1 MRIRLTAAPD
11 RARITAD
18 AARRTIAGTLLPL
31 GEEGRPAVGPKRIS
45 FNADAALKFAEP
57 MILNLEHDQL
67 RPLGRAVFIG
77 QEGDRVNSIF
87 KISAT
92 TAGSDALT
100 EAADG
105 LRAGL
110 SIEAEDVVG
119 EEVDGV
125 FRISAARITEAGLV
139 RRPAFT
145 GAQITDVAAA
155 AATTEKEGT
164 TVPESQTAVAATVQ
178 PTEEPAP
185 APVQASTP
193 TPVPRVTTSQAPP
206 TPGEWVLA
214 ALSKDPARIQEM
226 GRRVRAAAP
235 HTFVADVPGLI
246 PEAVVGPVINLRDA
260 SAPLFNALGP
270 NTAPK
275 GKSFT
280 LPYIDPNLEAAAV
293 ATEKS
298 DVTKQLGVK
307 EVTVTLDFVKRAV
320 NLSAEAIAY
329 SQPSVIDVAL
339 SELADAI
346 MLGCEKNVTAKLEAV
361 TGTNAPVELGIN
373 GQDAWTKLAGAVSV
387 QQLASGR
394 RPTLFAMAPDV
405 WAQLAGLHTN
415 LGAPLIGGINQTLV
429 GDWGTVFGL
438 RVVVSPE
445 ITEGKAFML
454 SNYGVKSWTNATV
467 SMRVDEPTILGYAIG
482 GGKSVGLSVASAK
495 FITPVAFA
503 AAP

>member
-11 RARITAD
+11 GARITAD
-18 AARRTIAGTLLPL
+18 AAGRTITGTLLPL
-31 GEEGRPAVGPKRIS
+31 GEEGRPSVGPERIVVD
-45 FNADAALKFAEP
+45 AGAALQFADP

-67 RPLGRAVFIG
+67 RPLGRAVSVDVG
-77 QEGDRVNSIF
+77 SGAVTATF

-110 SIEAEDVVG
+110 SIEADDVVG

-125 FRISAARITEAGLV
+125 FRITAARITEAGLV

-164 TVPESQTAVAATVQ
+164 TVPESVTAVAETVE
-178 PTEEPAP
+178 TVE
-185 APVQASTP
+185 ASTP
-193 TPVPRVTTSQAPP
+193 TPVPRVHTSQAPP
-206 TPGEWVLA
+206 TPGEWILA

-235 HTFVADVPGLI
+235 HTFVADIPGLI
-246 PEAVVGPVINLRDA
+246 PEAVVGPVVNLRDG

-270 NTAPK
+270 NTAPA

-307 EVTVTLDFVKRAV
+307 EVTVSLDFVKRAV
-320 NLSAEAIAY
+320 NLSAEAVAY
-329 SQPSVIDVAL
+329 SQPSVIDVAV

-346 MLGCEKNVTAKLEAV
+346 ALGCEKNVATKLEAV
-361 TGTNAPVELGIN
+361 TGTNEAVELAID
-373 GQDAWTKLAGAVSV
+373 GQDAWAGLAGGVSV

-394 RPTLFAMAPDV
+394 RPDVFVMAPDV
-405 WAQLAGLHTN
+405 WAQLAGLTTS
-415 LGAPLIGGINQTLV
+415 LGAPLIGGINQTLT

-438 RVVVSPE
+438 RVVVSTA
-445 ITEGKAFML
+445 ITEGKAYL
-454 SNYGVKSWTNATV
+454 VSSYGVKTWTNASV

-482 GGKSVGLSVASAK
+482 AGKSVGLSVASAK